1 MRLIWVDDES
11 IKNTN
16 VRLSLAL
23 WDGISK
29 ADAEEGQVIVM
40 EIFDD
45 STHSPI
51 VGHASLRINRGEGG
65 SLLKVA
71 TVKESNCITLTLGDT
86 IEYVDAK
93 DFRSLRL
100 DIIMPVLSFLVL
112 LEYGAQPW
120 ETITW
125 KEGAT
130 EETTSVENLFL
141 QGRYWP
147 LVDTVESILPNGINT
162 LNAIMSKIGL
172 LSTPQDPP
180 SLNLLEVIKAYP
192 FQMLDWINQLAIGE
206 GLSNVFQPEAD
217 NPSGPRKS
225 IKILQELLKRCGA
238 EAMSKAEGDG
248 ETPVSGYSYVSMP
261 DNNHFRDIAFCGYFP
276 ADKPKYGIIV
286 WMKREEE
293 SEELKDKDRPELGV
307 YAASVCKRIADYLM
321 NKETK

>member
-1 MRLIWVDDES
+1 MRLIWIDDKS
-11 IKNTN
+11 IRNTN

-23 WDGISK
+23 SDGISK

-40 EIFDD
+40 EIHDD
-45 STHSPI
+45 SSLSPI

-65 SLLKVA
+65 FVWRVY
-71 TVKESNCITLTLGDT
+71 TVKESNCISLTLGDAV
-86 IEYVDAK
+86 EHVDAK

-100 DIIMPVLSFLVL
+100 DIIMPVLSFLIL

-120 ETITW
+120 ETISW
-125 KEGAT
+125 KEGNI

-162 LNAIMSKIGL
+162 LNTIMSRLGF
-172 LSTPQDPP
+172 LSTPQSPP
-180 SLNLLEVIKAYP
+180 SLNLLEVMKIYP
-192 FQMLDWINQLAIGE
+192 FQMLDWINQLALGE
-206 GLSNVFQPEAD
+206 GLSNVFEPEAD

-225 IKILQELLKRCGA
+225 IRILQELLKRCGA

-261 DNNHFRDIAFCGYFP
+261 DNNHYRHIAFCGYFP

-286 WMKREEE
+286 WLKKEEK

-307 YAASVCKRIADYLM
+307 HATSVCKRIADYM
-321 NKETK
+321 MENEIN